1 MEVTFGQYALP
12 VIMTVVLGLIY
23 KVFGQS
29 EAGAGA
35 ISDRA
40 KPVIAVGLGMALG
53 VLGLFYAG
61 VESTLKNIVDY
72 VLYGFMAGCS
82 SVGLWELTR
91 ATVHPAAGTPV
102 K

>member
-12 VIMTVVLGLIY
+12 VVLTVVLAVVY
-23 KVFGQS
+23 KVFGQN
-29 EAGAGA
+29 EEGVGV

-40 KPVIAVGLGMALG
+40 KPIIAIALG
-53 VLGLFYAG
+53 LALGILGLFYAG
-61 VESTLKNIVDY
+61 VEPTIKNIIDY
-72 VLYGFMAGCS
+72 ALYGFMAGCS

-91 ATVHPAAGTPV
+91 ATVHPATGTPV